1 MPRPRSLAVK
11 TVKQLVREQRG
22 ELYASGHQNLNMVLP
37 GDLIER
43 IDAWKRRYRLGSR
56 DAVVARVIR
65 QCMATTSPDAF
76 ILHARTRPTE
86 IRRISPIVA
95 AELADYVRL
104 IQDRFHGMAYG
115 PVFEMIAGRVGAD
128 LSEVRVTT
136 VDVEREHPPVPALST

>member
-1 MPRPRSLAVK
+1 MPRPRSLVVK

-37 GDLIER
+37 SELVDQL
-43 IDAWKRRYRLGSR
+43 DAWKRRYRLGSR

-76 ILHARTRPTE
+76 ILHARTRPAE
-86 IRRISPIVA
+86 VRRISPIVA

-104 IQDRFHGMAYG
+104 IQHRFHGMAYG
-115 PVFEMIAGRVGAD
+115 PVFEMIAGRIGANF
-128 LSEVRVTT
+128 SEVGLTT
-136 VDVEREHPPVPALST
+136 VDGERQRKPVPALST